1 MKDTQTLCQ
10 NQLIRLVN
18 KCVISLRASHKIGMK
33 TIQFLHHD
41 GLSVAP
47 KI

>member
-1 MKDTQTLCQ
+1 MKHTQTLSKSA
-10 NQLIRLVN
+10 NQTCYQ
-18 KCVISLRASHKIGMK
+18 CVISLRASHKIGMK